1 MIGGGK
7 LGTYLTIE
15 DKEPFNFIFKEI
27 ENEEEL
33 NKLLGDYKRNYTS
46 VVLLPF
52 KPINPKLNVT
62 ELYSLNPTVTTLT
75 TPKPTVTTLT
85 TPKPTVTTLT
95 TAKPTV
101 KQGFGNGIP
110 KPEPLPNPYKSQY
123 DQGTQSQ
130 PQTSQPKYQPQNN
143 FPIGSPTFG
152 TSTSAVM
159 PPRFVGTVGA
169 GGKSRIRRQT
179 KKRIKHRVTRKRNK
193 GRNIKR
199 YTKYHVVS
207 RKPKSRRRKH

>member
-33 NKLLGDYKRNYTS
+33 NKLLGDYKRNYPS
-46 VVLLPF
+46 VGLLPF
-52 KPINPKLNVT
+52 KPINPKSNVSA
-62 ELYSLNPTVTTLT
+62 LYSLNPTVTTLT
-75 TPKPTVTTLT
+75 TVKLSLEQGLGNGLRIPT
-85 TPKPTVTTLT
+85 TPM
-95 TAKPTV
+95 
-101 KQGFGNGIP
+101 
-110 KPEPLPNPYKSQY
+110 PNPWAEQNN
-123 DQGTQSQ
+123 QTQ
-130 PQTSQPKYQPQNN
+130 PQTLQPKYQPQNN
-143 FPIGSPTFG
+143 FPIGSPSFG

-159 PPRFVGTVGA
+159 PPQFVGTVGA

-193 GRNIKR
+193 GRRIKR
-199 YTKYHVVS
+199 HTKYHVVS
-207 RKPKSRRRKH
+207 RKPKSRRRKQ